1 MQRIPSSAAMTSI
14 AALLAMLIVPIAAH
28 APERPQPRPAPK
40 SLNPHF
46 SILRDYTHSRVKPC
60 LIGHGSCASSYPSPS
75 PCLASTQ
82 RCSADARLE
91 FAYAESR

>member
-1 MQRIPSSAAMTSI
+1 MQRIPSSAARTSI

-28 APERPQPRPAPK
+28 APERPQPRPALK

-60 LIGHGSCASSYPSPS
+60 LIGYERCASTYPPPT
-75 PCLASTQ
+75 PCLALTQ
-82 RCSADARLE
+82 RCWADARLE
-91 FAYAESR
+91 FAYAQSR